1 MNTDHQAEPKGLSA
15 EEEAHCICPV
25 KEAHAGM
32 DEMGD
37 YLETRLAPTASRAPA
52 RVLPGEGA

>member
-1 MNTDHQAEPKGLSA
+1 MTTDHQAEPKGLSA

-32 DEMGD
+32 DEMGA
-37 YLETRLAPTASRAPA
+37 YLDARVSPTASRAPA
-52 RVLPGEGA
+52 RVQPGEEA